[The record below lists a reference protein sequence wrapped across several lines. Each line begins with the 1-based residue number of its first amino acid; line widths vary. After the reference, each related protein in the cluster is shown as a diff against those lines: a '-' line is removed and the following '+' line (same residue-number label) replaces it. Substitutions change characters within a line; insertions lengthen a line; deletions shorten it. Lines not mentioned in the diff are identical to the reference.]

1 MNQPPAPPPPP
12 PPPPSGPPYE
22 PPFGQ
27 PYEAFPPPGGPP
39 PDRTA
44 GKRVVIVVALL
55 TLGVLLAGTAV
66 FLVIRDVTG
75 GGGGGPADLREPMT
89 FQQVADTSPPPC
101 GSGTVPDTEGACLRL
116 GPERMIVDRV
126 ERIEAV
132 PPEPESGQAR
142 WAVQLDLTPA
152 DGAAFGRLTGKA
164 AEQPEGSPGRRIAMI
179 VGGKVVSAPSVSG
192 GPITGGTVMI
202 SGQYTRADAEDLVAR
217 MTGR

>member
-1 MNQPPAPPPPP
+1 MTQPPGPPPPP
-12 PPPPSGPPYE
+12 GPPYE
-22 PPFGQ
+22 PPFG
-27 PYEAFPPPGGPP
+27 AFPPPPAGPP
-39 PDRTA
+39 TDRAA

-66 FLVIRDVTG
+66 FLVIRDVTRVG
-75 GGGGGPADLREPMT
+75 EGPADLREPMT
-89 FQQVADTSPPPC
+89 FQQVAETSQPPC
-101 GSGTVPDTEGACLRL
+101 GAGTVPDTEGACLRL

-132 PPEPESGQAR
+132 PPGPETGQTS
-142 WAVQLDLTPA
+142 WSVQLELTPS

-164 AEQPEGSPGRRIAMI
+164 AEQPAGAPGRRIAMI

-192 GPITGGTVMI
+192 GPITGGMVMI
-202 SGQYTRADAEDLVAR
+202 SGQYTEAEAEDLVAR